1 MVKVFEFFLYM
12 VIRNVV
18 LLLKV
23 IVVIVYSRGFIKN
36 NGVKFVIYVSFLGYL
51 ILCFIIYICIL
62 KFYEGIKNL
71 LIKIEKKNCFFI
83 MFFFCIR
90 VFYVDV

>member
-1 MVKVFEFFLYM
+1 M

-36 NGVKFVIYVSFLGYL
+36 NGVKFVIYVLFLGYL

-71 LIKIEKKNCFFI
+71 WIKIEKKNVFLLCFFFELECFML
-83 MFFFCIR
+83 MFD
-90 VFYVDV
+90 VDICSK

>member
-1 MVKVFEFFLYM
+1 M

-23 IVVIVYSRGFIKN
+23 IVVVVYSRGIIKY

-51 ILCFIIYICIL
+51 ILCFIIYIYIL

-71 LIKIEKKNCFFI
+71 WIKIKKKLFFYYV
-83 MFFFCIR
+83 FFLN
-90 VFYVDV
+90 